1 MSVNTSAPRGRSFFL
16 SPVFILFV
24 AALIVFMS
32 LGIRQSFGLFMR
44 PITMDLG
51 WGREVLSVALATQNL
66 MIGIAAPIAGIL
78 ADRWG
83 APRTIALGG
92 LIFSLGMVIMSQST
106 APTAM
111 FASAGLMAGIGLSA
125 CGLPLVLSVVGKIA
139 PAEKRSLWLGI
150 VTACATGG
158 QLLIVPLSQ
167 TLLSTMDWVVA
178 LVALALIAG
187 LIIPMAYS
195 MSAAVT
201 LDTGRDTEIDPKEAI
216 GEAVGHRGYILLT
229 AGFFVCGF
237 QVAFIAIHL
246 PAYLA
251 DEGISPALGAT
262 ALMLI
267 ALFNM
272 GGSWT
277 SGWLAGR
284 IPNKYLLASIYIL
297 RSMVIAA
304 FITLPISP
312 LTVVFFAC
320 AVGFLWLSTV
330 PATSG
335 LVAQIFG
342 TRYMAM
348 LYGVVYMS
356 HQFGSFTGVWL
367 GGSIFDATGS
377 YDPIWWG
384 AVALGV
390 VSAILHLPIN
400 DQPVARLSRQN

>member
-1 MSVNTSAPRGRSFFL
+1 MSVDAPTPHDRSLLL

-24 AALIVFMS
+24 SAFIVFMS

-51 WGREVLSVALATQNL
+51 WGREVLSLALATQNL
-66 MIGIAAPIAGIL
+66 MIGIAAPFAGIL

-111 FASAGLMAGIGLSA
+111 FASAGLMAGIGLGA

-201 LDTGRDTEIDPKEAI
+201 LDTGRDTEIEPKEAI
-216 GEAVGHRGYILLT
+216 SEAASHRGYILLT

-284 IPNKYLLASIYIL
+284 IPKKYLLTSIYIL
-297 RSMVIAA
+297 RSLVIAA
-304 FITLPISP
+304 FITFPISP
-312 LTVVFFAC
+312 LTVVLFAC

-330 PATSG
+330 PATLG

-367 GGSIFDATGS
+367 GGSIFDATGN

-390 VSAILHLPIN
+390 VSALLHLPIN
-400 DQPVARLSRQN
+400 DQPVARLSRIS

>member
-1 MSVNTSAPRGRSFFL
+1 MSVDAPTPHDRSLLL

-24 AALIVFMS
+24 SAFIVFMS

-51 WGREVLSVALATQNL
+51 WGREVLSLALATQNL
-66 MIGIAAPIAGIL
+66 MIGIAAPFAGIL

-111 FASAGLMAGIGLSA
+111 FASAGLMAGIGLGA

-167 TLLSTMDWVVA
+167 TLLSTMDWV
-178 LVALALIAG
+178 LALAALATMAG

-201 LDTGRDTEIDPKEAI
+201 RDTGRDTEIDPKEAMR
-216 GEAVGHRGYILLT
+216 EAAGHRGYILLT

-284 IPNKYLLASIYIL
+284 IPKKYLLTSIYIL
-297 RSMVIAA
+297 RSLVIAA
-304 FITLPISP
+304 FITFPISP
-312 LTVVFFAC
+312 LTVVLFAC

-330 PATSG
+330 PATLG

-367 GGSIFDATGS
+367 GGSIFDATGN

-390 VSAILHLPIN
+390 VSALLHLPIN
-400 DQPVARLSRQN
+400 DQPVARLSRIS

>member
-1 MSVNTSAPRGRSFFL
+1 MSVDAPTPHDRSLLL
-16 SPVFILFV
+16 SPVFILFL
-24 AALIVFMS
+24 AAFIVFMS

-51 WGREVLSVALATQNL
+51 WGREVLSLALATQNL
-66 MIGIAAPIAGIL
+66 MIGIAAPFAGIL

-111 FASAGLMAGIGLSA
+111 FASAGLMAGIGLGA

-167 TLLSTMDWVVA
+167 TLLSTMDWV
-178 LVALALIAG
+178 LALAALATMAG

-201 LDTGRDTEIDPKEAI
+201 RDTGRDTEIDPKEAMR
-216 GEAVGHRGYILLT
+216 EAADHRGYILLT

-284 IPNKYLLASIYIL
+284 IPKKYLLTSIYIL
-297 RSMVIAA
+297 RSLVIAA
-304 FITLPISP
+304 FITFPISP
-312 LTVVFFAC
+312 LTVVLFAC

-330 PATSG
+330 PATLG

-367 GGSIFDATGS
+367 GGSIFDATGN

-390 VSAILHLPIN
+390 VSALLHLPIN
-400 DQPVARLSRQN
+400 DQPVARLSRIS

>member
-1 MSVNTSAPRGRSFFL
+1 MSVDTPTPHDRSLLL

-24 AALIVFMS
+24 AAFIVFMS

-51 WGREVLSVALATQNL
+51 WGREVLSLALATQNL
-66 MIGIAAPIAGIL
+66 MIGIAAPFAGIL

-111 FASAGLMAGIGLSA
+111 FASAGLMAGIGLGA

-167 TLLSTMDWVVA
+167 TLLSTMDWV
-178 LVALALIAG
+178 LALAALATMAG

-201 LDTGRDTEIDPKEAI
+201 RDTGRDTEIDPKEAMR
-216 GEAVGHRGYILLT
+216 EAAGHRGYILLT

-284 IPNKYLLASIYIL
+284 IPKKYLLTSIYIL
-297 RSMVIAA
+297 RSLVIAA
-304 FITLPISP
+304 FITFPISP
-312 LTVVFFAC
+312 LTVVLFAC

-330 PATSG
+330 PATLG

-367 GGSIFDATGS
+367 GGSIFDATGN

-390 VSAILHLPIN
+390 VSALLHLPIN
-400 DQPVARLSRQN
+400 DQPVARLSRIS